1 MTEHA
6 PDRIWSGIEISKV
19 AAGTLAAVSAAV
31 IGSYLGVA
39 GTLIGAAVASVIGT
53 VGTEVYQ
60 RSINKGAKKLQ
71 TLAPTFI
78 KVPAAVGTPQV
89 AAAAEEDAPSHTV
102 APDEVTEKRAA
113 DKSGTKLRW
122 KPILIGSVVVFV
134 IAMGAIF
141 AMEAVAGRSLASLTG
156 NGDSGRSTI
165 GVPVGDDRNSTPT
178 PAPSVAPTET
188 EAPTTTPTSEAP
200 AADEPVQPT
209 TGAPQNTEAPA
220 PTDAPQQ
227 TPPTDTQQNDQQ
239 SLNDQQR
246 PDEGTE

>member
-78 KVPAAVGTPQV
+78 KVPAAVGTPEV

-102 APDEVTEKRAA
+102 APDEVTEKRAE

-141 AMEAVAGRSLASLTG
+141 AVEVIAGRSLASISG
-156 NGDSGRSTI
+156 HDDSGRSTI
-165 GVPVGDDRNSTPT
+165 RVPIRNDRNSTPT

-209 TGAPQNTEAPA
+209 TGAPQDTQAPT
-220 PTDAPQQ
+220 TDAPQQ

-239 SLNDQQR
+239 RLNDQQQ
-246 PDEGTE
+246 PDAGTE